1 MAIANKF
8 NKLSSSIC
16 AVSLLLLTAC
26 AQNPTS
32 PDTASSPNVERRETK
47 TDKAGIV
54 SANGTNASK
63 GKVVL
68 EGTGPDYANMN
79 PVPIAFDK
87 LSIKLDDDDKRI
99 LAQISERAKKASKL
113 TITGFCDRN
122 QVANPKAAALAR
134 ASAVKAELVLL
145 GVKPEAV
152 RLKYRLD
159 AANKHMVEIQF

>member
-8 NKLSSSIC
+8 SKLSSIC

-26 AQNPTS
+26 AQNPSS
-32 PDTASSPNVERRETK
+32 PDTASSPNVETK
-47 TDKAGIV
+47 TDKTGTV

-68 EGTGPDYANMN
+68 EGKSTDYATMN

-87 LSIKLDDDDKRI
+87 LSIKLDDGDKQI
-99 LAQISERAKKASKL
+99 LAQISERAKKAPKL

-134 ASAVKAELVLL
+134 ANAVKEELVRL
-145 GVKPEAV
+145 GVKPQAV
-152 RLKYRLD
+152 RIKYRLEV
-159 AANKHMVEIQF
+159 ANKHMAEIQF

>member
-1 MAIANKF
+1 MALANKF

-32 PDTASSPNVERRETK
+32 PDTASSPSMETK
-47 TDKAGIV
+47 TDKAGTV

-68 EGTGPDYANMN
+68 EGKSPDYANMN

-87 LSIKLDDDDKRI
+87 LGIKLDDDDNRI
-99 LAQISERAKKASKL
+99 LAQISERAKKAPKL

-134 ASAVKAELVLL
+134 ANAVKAELVRL
-145 GVKPEAV
+145 GVKPQAV
-152 RLKYRLD
+152 RIKYRLEV
-159 AANKHMVEIQF
+159 ANKHMVEIQF

>member
-1 MAIANKF
+1 MANANKF

-26 AQNPTS
+26 AQNPTN
-32 PDTASSPNVERRETK
+32 PDTASSPNMERETK
-47 TDKAGIV
+47 TDKTGTV

-99 LAQISERAKKASKL
+99 LAQISERAKKAPKL

-134 ASAVKAELVLL
+134 ASAVKAELVRL

>member
-8 NKLSSSIC
+8 SKLSSSIC

-32 PDTASSPNVERRETK
+32 PDTASSPNAERGAK

-68 EGTGPDYANMN
+68 DGKSPDYANMN
-79 PVPIAFDK
+79 PVSIVFDK
-87 LSIKLDDDDKRI
+87 LSIKLDDDDKQI
-99 LAQISERAKKASKL
+99 LAQISERAKKAPKL
-113 TITGFCDRN
+113 TITGFCDHN

-134 ASAVKAELVLL
+134 ADAVKAELIRL
-145 GVKPEAV
+145 GVQSKEV
-152 RLKYRLD
+152 RIKYQTNVP
-159 AANKHMVEIQF
+159 NKHMVEIQF